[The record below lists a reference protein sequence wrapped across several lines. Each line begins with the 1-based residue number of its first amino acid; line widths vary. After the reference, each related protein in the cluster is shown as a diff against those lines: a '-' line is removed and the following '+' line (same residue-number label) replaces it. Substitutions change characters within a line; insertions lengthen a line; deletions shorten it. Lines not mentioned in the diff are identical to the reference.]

1 MTSSNALDVGAQL
14 DAHHLPETN
23 GRIPVCRRCGA
34 RTDDLA
40 GSHHVVGESQ
50 AARSSEWLLAQA
62 RLWQIEQARIARA
75 R

>member
-1 MTSSNALDVGAQL
+1 MTSSKSLDVATQL

-40 GSHHVVGESQ
+40 GSHHVVAESQ
-50 AARSSEWLLAQA
+50 VVRSSEWLVAQA
-62 RLWQIEQARIARA
+62 RLWQIEQARITRS

>member
-1 MTSSNALDVGAQL
+1 MTSSTSLDVALQL

-34 RTDDLA
+34 RTDDVA
-40 GSHHVVGESQ
+40 GSHHIVGESQ
-50 AARSSEWLLAQA
+50 VTRSNEWLVAQA
-62 RLWQIEQARIARA
+62 RLWQIEQARISRA

>member
-1 MTSSNALDVGAQL
+1 MTSSKSLDVATQL

-23 GRIPVCRRCGA
+23 GRISVCRRCGA

-40 GSHHVVGESQ
+40 GSHHIVGENT
-50 AARSSEWLLAQA
+50 ATRSSEWLDAQA
-62 RLWQIEQARIARA
+62 RLWHIEQARSARA

>member
-1 MTSSNALDVGAQL
+1 MTSSKSLEVAMQL

-23 GRIPVCRRCGA
+23 GRIPVCHRCGV

-40 GSHHVVGESQ
+40 GSHHIVSEGQV
-50 AARSSEWLLAQA
+50 ARSSEWLVAQA

>member
-1 MTSSNALDVGAQL
+1 MTSSKSLDVATQL
-14 DAHHLPETN
+14 DGHHLPETN

-40 GSHHVVGESQ
+40 GSHHIVGEGT
-50 AARSSEWLLAQA
+50 AARSSEWLDAQA
-62 RLWQIEQARIARA
+62 RLWRIEQARIARA

>member
-1 MTSSNALDVGAQL
+1 MTSSKTLDVATQL

-34 RTDDLA
+34 RTDDVV
-40 GSHHVVGESQ
+40 GSHHIVSEGQ
-50 AARSSEWLLAQA
+50 AVRSSEWLDAQA